1 MNGREAD
8 CSQADEFPPAVS
20 RWNGRG
26 FLFPRRMAARRSDT
40 ISGKEDTRVFD
51 YENEDERE
59 AFIQQIEDL
68 IQRKRYPELRDL
80 LIPMEAAD
88 IALIMEELGPERMP
102 LVFRLLPKELAAEVF
117 VELDSD
123 EQELLIHGFSNTELK
138 EVLDELYLDDTVDIV
153 EEMPA
158 NVVKR
163 ILRHS
168 DPEMRKSINEILKY
182 PEDSAGSI
190 MTTEFVDLKETL
202 TVEDALKHIRRTG
215 PDKETINISYV
226 IDNNRHLIGLV
237 SIRTLLLA
245 DDDSLIRDIM
255 ETNIVSVS
263 TLDDQE
269 SVARTLSKYDFL
281 AVPVVDTVNRLV
293 GIVTVDDAMDVLQ
306 EETTEDIEKMAAIL
320 PSDKPYLKTGVL
332 ETWKART
339 PWLMVLMLSATFTG
353 IILTHFEAALAS
365 CAILTSFIPM
375 LSGTGGNSGTQA
387 STAIIRAL
395 SLGEVHF
402 SDLLQVLW
410 KEFRV
415 SIVCGLCL
423 AAANFGKMMLVDH
436 WLFHNPS
443 VTPLVALVVCATL
456 VGTVLC
462 AKLVGCSL
470 PILAEKVGF
479 DPAVMASPFIS
490 TIVDSLSLLIY
501 FRFATLILHI

>member
-1 MNGREAD
+1 MFELEENRE
-8 CSQADEFPPAVS
+8 E
-20 RWNGRG
+20 
-26 FLFPRRMAARRSDT
+26 LLE
-40 ISGKEDTRVFD
+40 K
-51 YENEDERE
+51 
-59 AFIQQIEDL
+59 IEEH
-68 IQRKRYPELRDL
+68 IARKRYADLRDL
-80 LIPMEAAD
+80 LLPMEAAD
-88 IALIMEELGPERMP
+88 IAALCGELDEKVA

-123 EQELLIHGFSNTELK
+123 QQELLIQSFSNTELK

-163 ILRHS
+163 ILKHS

-182 PEDSAGSI
+182 PDDSTGSI
-190 MTTEFVDLKETL
+190 MTTEFVDLKEDM
-202 TVEDALKHIRRTG
+202 TVEAALKRIRRTG
-215 PDKETINISYV
+215 PDKETINVCYV
-226 IDNNRHLIGLV
+226 IDEGRHLIGLL

-245 DDDSLIRDIM
+245 DDDDIIGDIM
-255 ETNIVSVS
+255 ERNFISVQ

-269 SVARTLSKYDFL
+269 STARALSKYDFL
-281 AVPVVDTVNRLV
+281 ALPVVDTENRLV

-306 EETTEDIEKMAAIL
+306 EEVTEDIEKMAAIL
-320 PSDKPYLKTGVL
+320 PSDKPYLKTGPL

-339 PWLMVLMLSATFTG
+339 PWLLVLMLSATFTG
-353 IILTHFEAALAS
+353 IILTHFESALAS

-387 STAIIRAL
+387 STDVIRAL
-395 SLGEVHF
+395 SLGEVRF
-402 SDLLQVLW
+402 SDLVRVLW

-415 SIVCGLCL
+415 SICCGLCL
-423 AAANFGKMMLVDH
+423 AAANFIKMMLVDR
-436 WLFHNPS
+436 WLLHNPT
-443 VTPLVALVVCATL
+443 VTPTVALVVCATL
-456 VGTVLC
+456 IGTVMV

-501 FRFATLILHI
+501 FQFASLILGV